1 MILHLWYVL
10 RNSLILIIFSLIFIS
25 IARADEARDVME
37 KVDRLQRA
45 ASDSTLT
52 KSRLSSCKFGK
63 KSKKV
68 VCTDTPRVKEMVS
81 VSRQLGA
88 QKKDSQSV
96 SIVLEPA
103 SERGI
108 GMLTYSY
115 DDSTKDTESWL
126 YLSALGRVKRMA
138 SGTGEDQEPVS
149 FFGSEF
155 TTEDLENGKTDEYT
169 YTILQE
175 GPYSGHEVWVV
186 EARPKPVR
194 LKKTDYSKIRFWIDK
209 ERFIALKVQ
218 SYDKREKPYKRILF
232 KKITKINDLWLAR
245 NVTIMNLKTQR
256 LSNMSTQEIAMGVDV
271 NPEFLTQRTLTD
283 FAFREKELDRLRKHI
298 Q

>member
-1 MILHLWYVL
+1 MILHRWCVL
-10 RNSLILIIFSLIFIS
+10 RKSLILIIFSLVFTS
-25 IARADEARDVME
+25 IAKADEARDVME

-52 KSRLSSCKFGK
+52 KSRLSSCQFGM

-175 GPYSGHEVWVV
+175 GPYGGHEVWVV

>member
-1 MILHLWYVL
+1 MTLTVIQKNLATMAFACFAAALSH
-10 RNSLILIIFSLIFIS
+10 SAI
-25 IARADEARDVME
+25 ADEAQDVMD
-37 KVDRLQRA
+37 KVDLLQRT

-63 KSKKV
+63 RNKKV
-68 VCTDTPRVKEMVS
+68 VCSETPRVKELIS
-81 VSRQLGA
+81 VSKQFGKS
-88 QKKDSQSV
+88 KKDSRGI
-96 SIVLEPA
+96 SIIIEPA
-103 SERGI
+103 SDRGV

-115 DDSTKDTESWL
+115 DDETRDTESWL

-155 TTEDLENGKTDEYT
+155 TTEDLESGKTDEYT

-175 GPYSGHEVWVV
+175 GAYGKREVWVI

-209 ERFIALKVQ
+209 ERYLALKVQ
-218 SYDKREKPYKRILF
+218 SYDKREKPYKRIIF
-232 KKITKINDLWLAR
+232 KRIEKINDIWVSR
-245 NVTIMNLKTQR
+245 DITIMNLQSNR
-256 LSNMSTQEIAMGVDV
+256 LSNMQTQEIAIGVAV
-271 NPEFLTQRTLTD
+271 NPEFLTQRALTD
-283 FAFREKELDRLRKHI
+283 FAFREKELDTLRQHI